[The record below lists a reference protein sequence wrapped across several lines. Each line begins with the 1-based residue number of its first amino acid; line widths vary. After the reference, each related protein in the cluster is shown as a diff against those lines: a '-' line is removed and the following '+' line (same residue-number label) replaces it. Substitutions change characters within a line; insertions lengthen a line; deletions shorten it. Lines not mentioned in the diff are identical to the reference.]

1 MLADPD
7 SNGGGGPGV
16 RCGMLRAMKA
26 VRCHDHRVHT
36 LAVDP
41 DPPDLHGPGDGVRIR
56 TRSASIC
63 QTDVNLAALG
73 ALPFTLG
80 HEFAGLLDDG
90 TPVGVEPLAPC
101 GRCSYCQRNDY
112 PFCEKGHA
120 MVLGIGRNGGM
131 AEEVRVPAR
140 AIVPLPSG
148 LDVSNACLIE
158 PLSVNL
164 HALDLGRLEG
174 RDRVCVIG
182 ANLTGFGLLAA
193 AAARYRGCQVDLEE
207 AAPHALE
214 AAERLGIGIRPDGHY
229 DVVIEAD
236 GSEEAIA
243 LAAERAR
250 PGGRV
255 LMVAG
260 YYTEFKRFRVLPFVA
275 KELTV
280 IWGTYYG
287 HHATGRD
294 ADAAASLLALRPEIA
309 SAIISHRYPLDAAE
323 EAFALVCSDA
333 PSLKVVLEP

>member
-1 MLADPD
+1 MLP
-7 SNGGGGPGV
+7 V
-16 RCGMLRAMKA
+16 MHA
-26 VRCHDHRVHT
+26 VRCLDHGIRTVSIE
-36 LAVDP
+36 P
-41 DPPDLHGPGDGVRIR
+41 DPPSHPGADEEVRVR

-73 ALPFTLG
+73 ALPFTMG

-90 TPVGVEPLAPC
+90 RAVGIEPLAPC
-101 GRCSYCQRNDY
+101 GRCAPCQRNDY
-112 PFCEKGHA
+112 HFCERGHA

-140 AIVPLPSG
+140 SIVPLPSC

-164 HALDLGRLEG
+164 HALDLGRLSG
-174 RDRVCVIG
+174 RDRVCVVG
-182 ANLTGFGLLAA
+182 ANRTGFGLLAA
-193 AAARYRGCQVDLEE
+193 AAARHRGCQVAIDES
-207 AAPHALE
+207 APHALA
-214 AAERLGIGIRPDGHY
+214 AAERLGIDPCPEGHY

-236 GSEEAIA
+236 GAEESIA
-243 LAAERAR
+243 KAAEWAA

-309 SAIISHRYPLDAAE
+309 ETIITHRFPLEAAAE
-323 EAFALVCSDA
+323 AFELVRSEA

>member
-1 MLADPD
+1 MLW
-7 SNGGGGPGV
+7 V
-16 RCGMLRAMKA
+16 MQA
-26 VRCHDHRVHT
+26 VRCLDHGIHT
-36 LAVDP
+36 VPVDP
-41 DPPDLHGPGDGVRIR
+41 DPPDLHGPGDGVRVR

-63 QTDVNLAALG
+63 QTDVNLAAMG
-73 ALPFTLG
+73 ALPFTMG

-90 TPVGVEPLAPC
+90 TPVGIEPLAPC
-101 GRCSYCQRNDY
+101 GRCTYCRRNDY

-140 AIVPLPSG
+140 SIVPLPSG

-164 HALDLGRLEG
+164 HALDLGRLQG
-174 RDRVCVIG
+174 RDRVCVVG

-193 AAARYRGCQVDLEE
+193 AAARHRGCEVAIEE
-207 AAPHALE
+207 SAPHALE
-214 AAERLGIGIRPDGHY
+214 AAERLGLDTRPEGHY

-236 GSEEAIA
+236 GSESAIA
-243 LAAERAR
+243 RAAERAA

-280 IWGTYYG
+280 VWGTYYG

-294 ADAAASLLALRPEIA
+294 ADSAASLLALWPEIA
-309 SAIISHRYPLDAAE
+309 EAVISHRFPLEAAAQ
-323 EAFALVCSDA
+323 AFALVRSDA